1 MTAAATDEHGV
12 RWVPIGTFDDI
23 PPRGARRVAVGH
35 GAGARTIAVFRT
47 ASDALHALEDRC
59 PHRGGPLSEGIVHG
73 DCVTCPLHNLVI
85 GLADGE
91 ARGPDDGSVARYA
104 LRREGDRVLLAPDA
118 PIGGAGAQTP
128 EAASAGER
136 SADAPSPRPSEP
148 VADDGTA
155 TPALA
160 ALAARDAAA

>member
-1 MTAAATDEHGV
+1 MTRATTDERGV
-12 RWVPIGTFDDI
+12 RWVPVGAFDDI

-35 GAGARTIAVFRT
+35 GDGSRTIAVFRT
-47 ASDALHALEDRC
+47 AADALFALEDRC

-73 DCVTCPLHNLVI
+73 DCVTCPLHNLVV

-91 ARGPDDGSVARYA
+91 ARGPDEGSVARYA

-118 PIGGAGAQTP
+118 PIGNAGAEEAP
-128 EAASAGER
+128 EDASSGER
-136 SADAPSPRPSEP
+136 AADASSSRPSGP
-148 VADDGTA
+148 VADAEVA
-155 TPALA
+155 TL